1 MNDNKKGRKLS
12 PSFVTGAIALAFLAV
27 GYQTALFVHRAAAL
41 KILSD
46 ETMPD
51 TVYVAVDE
59 AFAASGQAVVSEAP
73 VSGKSDVRRLPGE
86 SVSSGKSDVR
96 RLPEKSVSAGNAR
109 QQVPGKK
116 TVIARKQ
123 GVRPEAAA
131 AVAAAIVP
139 RTYENFRF
147 NPNVV
152 SVNDLR
158 RLGFSLK
165 QAESIDNYRKKGGR
179 FRRKEDFAKSYVV
192 ADSVY
197 RRLEKYIDIPL
208 LDINRADSAAFDA
221 LPGIGGY
228 FAAKMVEY
236 RSRLGGYSCKEQL
249 MEIYHLDS
257 EKYSRFSD
265 LITVGE
271 SRPFRLWTMPADSLK
286 LHPYIRNW
294 KTANAIVLYRDNN
307 PRELWTVEGLRN
319 AGILDDA
326 AAARLSRCCIEQV
339 LKNVAGN

>member
-46 ETMPD
+46 ETVPD
-51 TVYVAVDE
+51 TVYVSVDE
-59 AFAASGQAVVSEAP
+59 AFAASSQAVVSG
-73 VSGKSDVRRLPGE
+73 VSV
-86 SVSSGKSDVR
+86 
-96 RLPEKSVSAGNAR
+96 PEKSVSAGNAR
-109 QQVPGKK
+109 QQFPDKK

-208 LDINRADSAAFDA
+208 LDINRADSAEFDA

-249 MEIYHLDS
+249 MEIYHLDN

-319 AGILDDA
+319 AGILDNA
-326 AAARLSRCCIEQV
+326 AAARLSRCRIEQV
-339 LKNVAGN
+339 FKNVAGN

>member
-46 ETMPD
+46 ETVPD

-59 AFAASGQAVVSEAP
+59 DVAASGQAVVSEIQ
-73 VSGKSDVRRLPGE
+73 VSGKSDAPRL
-86 SVSSGKSDVR
+86 S
-96 RLPEKSVSAGNAR
+96 EKSGASKNAR
-109 QQVPGKK
+109 QRIPGKK

-123 GVRPEAAA
+123 GARPEAAA
-131 AVAAAIVP
+131 AVAAVAAAIAP

-208 LDINRADSAAFDA
+208 LDINRADSAEFDA

-249 MEIYHLDS
+249 MEIYHLDN

-271 SRPFRLWTMPADSLK
+271 PAPFRLWTMPADSLK

-294 KTANAIVLYRDNN
+294 KIANAIVLYRDNN

-326 AAARLSRCCIEQV
+326 AAARLSRCRIEQV
-339 LKNVAGN
+339 FKNVAGN

>member
-46 ETMPD
+46 ETVPD

-59 AFAASGQAVVSEAP
+59 AFAASGQTVVSDVT
-73 VSGKSDVRRLPGE
+73 VS
-86 SVSSGKSDVR
+86 
-96 RLPEKSVSAGNAR
+96 EKSVSSGNAR

-165 QAESIDNYRKKGGR
+165 QAESIDNYRKKGGK

-208 LDINRADSAAFDA
+208 LDINRADSAEFDA

-249 MEIYHLDS
+249 MEIYHLDN

-271 SRPFRLWTMPADSLK
+271 PAPFRLWTMPADSLK

-294 KTANAIVLYRDNN
+294 KIANAIVLYRDNN

-319 AGILDDA
+319 AGILDNA
-326 AAARLSRCCIEQV
+326 AAARLSRCRIE
-339 LKNVAGN
+339 

>member
-27 GYQTALFVHRAAAL
+27 GYQTALFVHRAAVL

-46 ETMPD
+46 ETVPD
-51 TVYVAVDE
+51 TVYMAVDE
-59 AFAASGQAVVSEAP
+59 AFAASGQAVVSDVP
-73 VSGKSDVRRLPGE
+73 VSGKSDVRRLPEKSDVRRLPGE
-86 SVSSGKSDVR
+86 SVSS
-96 RLPEKSVSAGNAR
+96 GNAR

-131 AVAAAIVP
+131 AVAAAIAP

-208 LDINRADSAAFDA
+208 LDINRADSAEFDA
-221 LPGIGGY
+221 LPGIGRY

-249 MEIYHLDS
+249 MEIYHLDN

-307 PRELWTVEGLRN
+307 PRELWTVEGLRD
-319 AGILDDA
+319 AGILDNA
-326 AAARLSRCCIEQV
+326 AAARLLRCRIE
-339 LKNVAGN
+339 

>member
-1 MNDNKKGRKLS
+1 MSDNKKGRKLS

-46 ETMPD
+46 ETVPD

-59 AFAASGQAVVSEAP
+59 AFAASGQAVVSGVP
-73 VSGKSDVRRLPGE
+73 VSGKSDVRRL
-86 SVSSGKSDVR
+86 SGKSGAS
-96 RLPEKSVSAGNAR
+96 KNAR
-109 QQVPGKK
+109 QQVPDKN

-131 AVAAAIVP
+131 AVAAIAP

-165 QAESIDNYRKKGGR
+165 QAESIDNYRKKGGK

-208 LDINRADSAAFDA
+208 LDINRADSAEFDA

-249 MEIYHLDS
+249 MEIYHLDND
-257 EKYSRFSD
+257 KYSRFSD

-307 PRELWTVEGLRN
+307 PRELWTVEGLRK
-319 AGILDDA
+319 AGILDNA
-326 AAARLSRCCIEQV
+326 TAARLSRCRIE
-339 LKNVAGN
+339 

>member
-46 ETMPD
+46 ETVPD

-59 AFAASGQAVVSEAP
+59 ALSANDLP
-73 VSGKSDVRRLPGE
+73 VSGEVQLPSTSTGISTSQGV
-86 SVSSGKSDVR
+86 SVISSRG
-96 RLPEKSVSAGNAR
+96 
-109 QQVPGKK
+109 K
-116 TVIARKQ
+116 TVIGRKE
-123 GVRPEAAA
+123 VTRPETAA

-147 NPNVV
+147 NPNIV

-208 LDINRADSAAFDA
+208 LDINRADSAEFDA

-249 MEIYHLDS
+249 MEIYHLDN
-257 EKYSRFSD
+257 EKYSRFCD

-294 KTANAIVLYRDNN
+294 KTAKAIVLYRDNN

-319 AGILDDA
+319 AGILDNA
-326 AAARLSRCCIEQV
+326 AAARLSRCRIEQV
-339 LKNVAGN
+339 FKNVAGN

>member
-27 GYQTALFVHRAAAL
+27 GYQTALFVHRAAVL

-46 ETMPD
+46 ETVPD
-51 TVYVAVDE
+51 TVYMAVDE
-59 AFAASGQAVVSEAP
+59 AFAASGQAVVSDVP
-73 VSGKSDVRRLPGE
+73 VSGKSDVRRLPEKSDVRRLPGE
-86 SVSSGKSDVR
+86 SVSS
-96 RLPEKSVSAGNAR
+96 GNAR

-131 AVAAAIVP
+131 AVAAAIAP

-197 RRLEKYIDIPL
+197 RRLENTLTYL
-208 LDINRADSAAFDA
+208 F
-221 LPGIGGY
+221 
-228 FAAKMVEY
+228 
-236 RSRLGGYSCKEQL
+236 
-249 MEIYHLDS
+249 
-257 EKYSRFSD
+257 
-265 LITVGE
+265 
-271 SRPFRLWTMPADSLK
+271 WT
-286 LHPYIRNW
+286 
-294 KTANAIVLYRDNN
+294 
-307 PRELWTVEGLRN
+307 
-319 AGILDDA
+319 
-326 AAARLSRCCIEQV
+326 
-339 LKNVAGN
+339 

>member
-1 MNDNKKGRKLS
+1 MSDDKKGRKLS

-46 ETMPD
+46 ETVPD

-59 AFAASGQAVVSEAP
+59 AFAASGQAVVSDVP
-73 VSGKSDVRRLPGE
+73 VLGKSDVRRLSGE
-86 SVSSGKSDVR
+86 SGASK
-96 RLPEKSVSAGNAR
+96 NAW

-116 TVIARKQ
+116 TVLARKQ

-131 AVAAAIVP
+131 AVAAIAP

-165 QAESIDNYRKKGGR
+165 QAESIDNYRKKGGK

-208 LDINRADSAAFDA
+208 LDINRADSAEFDA

-249 MEIYHLDS
+249 MEIYHLDND
-257 EKYSRFSD
+257 KYSRFCD

-307 PRELWTVEGLRN
+307 PRELWTVQGLRK

-326 AAARLSRCCIEQV
+326 TAARLSRCRIE
-339 LKNVAGN
+339 

>member
-46 ETMPD
+46 ETVPD

-59 AFAASGQAVVSEAP
+59 VFAAAGQAVASEVP
-73 VSGKSDVRRLPGE
+73 V
-86 SVSSGKSDVR
+86 SGKSDVR
-96 RLPEKSVSAGNAR
+96 RLPEKSDVRRLSGESVSSGNAR
-109 QQVPGKK
+109 QQVPVKK
-116 TVIARKQ
+116 TVMARKQ

-165 QAESIDNYRKKGGR
+165 QAESIDNYRKKGGK

-208 LDINRADSAAFDA
+208 LDINRADSAEFDA

-249 MEIYHLDS
+249 MEIYHLDN
-257 EKYSRFSD
+257 EKYSRFCD

-319 AGILDDA
+319 AGILDNA
-326 AAARLSRCCIEQV
+326 AAARLSRCRIE
-339 LKNVAGN
+339 

>member
-1 MNDNKKGRKLS
+1 MNDNRKGRKLS

-46 ETMPD
+46 ETVPD
-51 TVYVAVDE
+51 TVYVAADE
-59 AFAASGQAVVSEAP
+59 TLSAADRPISSE
-73 VSGKSDVRRLPGE
+73 VQL
-86 SVSSGKSDVR
+86 SSTSTEISTRQG
-96 RLPEKSVSAGNAR
+96 VSAGNSR
-109 QQVPGKK
+109 QMIPDGSATRQGVSVISSRGK
-116 TVIARKQ
+116 TVIGRKEAT
-123 GVRPEAAA
+123 RPEAAA

-165 QAESIDNYRKKGGR
+165 QAESIDNYRKKGGK

-208 LDINRADSAAFDA
+208 LDINRADSAEFDA

-249 MEIYHLDS
+249 MEIYHLDN

-294 KTANAIVLYRDNN
+294 KIANAIVLYRDNN

-326 AAARLSRCCIEQV
+326 AAARLSRCRIEQV
-339 LKNVAGN
+339 FKNVAGN

>member
-1 MNDNKKGRKLS
+1 MSDNKKGRKLS

-46 ETMPD
+46 ETVPD

-59 AFAASGQAVVSEAP
+59 AFAASGQAVGSEVP
-73 VSGKSDVRRLPGE
+73 VSGKFDVPRL
-86 SVSSGKSDVR
+86 S
-96 RLPEKSVSAGNAR
+96 EKSGASKNAR

-131 AVAAAIVP
+131 AVAAIAP

-165 QAESIDNYRKKGGR
+165 QAESIDNYRKKGGK

-208 LDINRADSAAFDA
+208 LDINRADSAEFDA

-249 MEIYHLDS
+249 MEIYHLDN

-307 PRELWTVEGLRN
+307 PRELWTVEGLRK

-326 AAARLSRCCIEQV
+326 AAVRLSRCRIE
-339 LKNVAGN
+339 

>member
-46 ETMPD
+46 ETVPD
-51 TVYVAVDE
+51 TVYVSVDE
-59 AFAASGQAVVSEAP
+59 AFAASSQAVVSG
-73 VSGKSDVRRLPGE
+73 VSV
-86 SVSSGKSDVR
+86 
-96 RLPEKSVSAGNAR
+96 PEKSVSAGNVR
-109 QQVPGKK
+109 QQVLGKK

-165 QAESIDNYRKKGGR
+165 QAESIDNYRKKGGK

-208 LDINRADSAAFDA
+208 LDINRADSAEFDA

-249 MEIYHLDS
+249 MEIYHLDN

-326 AAARLSRCCIEQV
+326 AAARLSRCRIEQV

>member
-1 MNDNKKGRKLS
+1 MNDDKKGRKLS

-46 ETMPD
+46 ETVPD

-59 AFAASGQAVVSEAP
+59 AVAAVGQTVGSEVP
-73 VSGKSDVRRLPGE
+73 VSGKSDVQL
-86 SVSSGKSDVR
+86 SGKSGAS
-96 RLPEKSVSAGNAR
+96 KNAR

-123 GVRPEAAA
+123 GARPEEAA
-131 AVAAAIVP
+131 AVAATIAP

-165 QAESIDNYRKKGGR
+165 QAESIDNYRKKGGK

-197 RRLEKYIDIPL
+197 HRLEKYIDIPL
-208 LDINRADSAAFDA
+208 LDINRADSAEFDA

-249 MEIYHLDS
+249 MEIYHLDN

-319 AGILDDA
+319 AGILDNA
-326 AAARLSRCCIEQV
+326 AAARLSRCRIE
-339 LKNVAGN
+339 

>member
-1 MNDNKKGRKLS
+1 MSDNKKGRKLS

-46 ETMPD
+46 ETVPD

-59 AFAASGQAVVSEAP
+59 AFAASGQAVVSEVP
-73 VSGKSDVRRLPGE
+73 VSGKTDVPRLL
-86 SVSSGKSDVR
+86 GKSGAS
-96 RLPEKSVSAGNAR
+96 KNAR
-109 QQVPGKK
+109 QRVPDKN

-131 AVAAAIVP
+131 AVAAIAP

-165 QAESIDNYRKKGGR
+165 QAESIDNYRKKGGK

-208 LDINRADSAAFDA
+208 LDINRADSAEFDA

-249 MEIYHLDS
+249 MEIYHLDND
-257 EKYSRFSD
+257 KYSRFSD

-294 KTANAIVLYRDNN
+294 KTANAIVLYRNNN

-326 AAARLSRCCIEQV
+326 AAARLSRCRIE
-339 LKNVAGN
+339 

>member
-46 ETMPD
+46 ETVPD

-59 AFAASGQAVVSEAP
+59 VFAAAGQAVASEVS
-73 VSGKSDVRRLPGE
+73 V
-86 SVSSGKSDVR
+86 SGKSDVR
-96 RLPEKSVSAGNAR
+96 RLPEKSDVRRLSGESVSAGNAR
-109 QQVPGKK
+109 QQFLGKK
-116 TVIARKQ
+116 TVMARKQ

-165 QAESIDNYRKKGGR
+165 QAESIDNYRKKGGK

-208 LDINRADSAAFDA
+208 LDINRADSAEFDA

-249 MEIYHLDS
+249 MEIYHLDN

-271 SRPFRLWTMPADSLK
+271 SAPFRLWTMPADSLK

-326 AAARLSRCCIEQV
+326 AASRLSRCRIEHV
-339 LKNVAGN
+339 FKNVAGN

>member
-46 ETMPD
+46 ETVPD
-51 TVYVAVDE
+51 TVYVAADE
-59 AFAASGQAVVSEAP
+59 SFAASGQAVVSDVP
-73 VSGKSDVRRLPGE
+73 V
-86 SVSSGKSDVR
+86 SGKSDVR

-109 QQVPGKK
+109 QRVPGKK
-116 TVIARKQ
+116 PVIARKQ

-208 LDINRADSAAFDA
+208 LDINRADSAEFDA

-249 MEIYHLDS
+249 MEIYHLDN
-257 EKYSRFSD
+257 EKYNRFSD
-265 LITVGE
+265 LITVGK
-271 SRPFRLWTMPADSLK
+271 SRSFRLWTMQADSLK

-319 AGILDDA
+319 AGILDNA
-326 AAARLSRCCIEQV
+326 AAARLSRCRIEQV
-339 LKNVAGN
+339 FKNVAGN

>member
-46 ETMPD
+46 ETVPD

-59 AFAASGQAVVSEAP
+59 AFAAACQAVVSDVP
-73 VSGKSDVRRLPGE
+73 VSG
-86 SVSSGKSDVR
+86 
-96 RLPEKSVSAGNAR
+96 KSVSAGNAR

-165 QAESIDNYRKKGGR
+165 QAESIDNYRKKGGK

-208 LDINRADSAAFDA
+208 LDINRADSAEFDA

-249 MEIYHLDS
+249 MEIYHLDN

-271 SRPFRLWTMPADSLK
+271 SRPFRLWTMPADSLR

-319 AGILDDA
+319 AGILDSA
-326 AAARLSRCCIEQV
+326 ATARLSRCRIEQV

>member
-46 ETMPD
+46 ETVPD
-51 TVYVAVDE
+51 TVYVSVDE
-59 AFAASGQAVVSEAP
+59 AFAASSQAVVSG
-73 VSGKSDVRRLPGE
+73 VSV
-86 SVSSGKSDVR
+86 
-96 RLPEKSVSAGNAR
+96 PEKSVSAENVR
-109 QQVPGKK
+109 QQVLGKK

-165 QAESIDNYRKKGGR
+165 QAESIDNYRKKGGK

-208 LDINRADSAAFDA
+208 LDINRADSAEFDA

-249 MEIYHLDS
+249 MEIYHLDN

-326 AAARLSRCCIEQV
+326 AAARLSRCRIEQV

>member
-46 ETMPD
+46 ETVPD
-51 TVYVAVDE
+51 TVYVSADE
-59 AFAASGQAVVSEAP
+59 ASDQAVVSGVP

-86 SVSSGKSDVR
+86 
-96 RLPEKSVSAGNAR
+96 SVSAGNAR

-131 AVAAAIVP
+131 AVAAAAVAAAIAP

-165 QAESIDNYRKKGGR
+165 QAESIDNYRKKGGK

-208 LDINRADSAAFDA
+208 LDINRADSAEFDA

-249 MEIYHLDS
+249 MEIYHLDND
-257 EKYSRFSD
+257 KYSRFSD

-271 SRPFRLWTMPADSLK
+271 SRPFRLWTLPADSLK

-326 AAARLSRCCIEQV
+326 AAARLSRCRIEQV
-339 LKNVAGN
+339 FKNVAGN

>member
-1 MNDNKKGRKLS
+1 MSDNKKGRKLS

-46 ETMPD
+46 ETVPD
-51 TVYVAVDE
+51 TVYVAVGE
-59 AFAASGQAVVSEAP
+59 VFAAAGQAVASEVP
-73 VSGKSDVRRLPGE
+73 VSGKSDVRSLPGE

-96 RLPEKSVSAGNAR
+96 RLSGESVSAGNAL
-109 QQVPGKK
+109 QQVQGKK

-131 AVAAAIVP
+131 AVAAAIAP

-208 LDINRADSAAFDA
+208 LDINRADSAEFDA

-249 MEIYHLDS
+249 MEIYHLDN
-257 EKYSRFSD
+257 EKYSRFCD

-294 KTANAIVLYRDNN
+294 KTANAIVLYRNNN

-326 AAARLSRCCIEQV
+326 AAVRLSRCRIEQV
-339 LKNVAGN
+339 FKNVAEN

>member
-1 MNDNKKGRKLS
+1 MNDDKKGRKLS

-46 ETMPD
+46 ETVPD

-59 AFAASGQAVVSEAP
+59 AFAASGLAVGSEVP
-73 VSGKSDVRRLPGE
+73 VSGKSDVRRL
-86 SVSSGKSDVR
+86 SGKSGAS
-96 RLPEKSVSAGNAR
+96 KNAR
-109 QQVPGKK
+109 QQVPDKK

-131 AVAAAIVP
+131 VAAAISP

-165 QAESIDNYRKKGGR
+165 QAESIDNYRKKGGK

-197 RRLEKYIDIPL
+197 HRLEKYIDIPL
-208 LDINRADSAAFDA
+208 LDINRADSAEFDA

-249 MEIYHLDS
+249 MEIYHLDND
-257 EKYSRFSD
+257 KYSRFCD

-294 KTANAIVLYRDNN
+294 KIANAIVLYRDNN

-319 AGILDDA
+319 AGILDNA
-326 AAARLSRCCIEQV
+326 AAARLSRCRIEQV
-339 LKNVAGN
+339 FKNVAGN

>member
-46 ETMPD
+46 ETVPD

-59 AFAASGQAVVSEAP
+59 AVAAAGQTVGSEVP
-73 VSGKSDVRRLPGE
+73 VSGKSDVQL
-86 SVSSGKSDVR
+86 SGKSGAS
-96 RLPEKSVSAGNAR
+96 KNAR
-109 QQVPGKK
+109 QQVPDKK
-116 TVIARKQ
+116 TVLARKQ

-131 AVAAAIVP
+131 AVAAAIAP

-165 QAESIDNYRKKGGR
+165 QAESIDNYRKKGGK

-208 LDINRADSAAFDA
+208 LDINRADSAEFDA

-249 MEIYHLDS
+249 MEIYHLDND
-257 EKYSRFSD
+257 KYSRFSD

-286 LHPYIRNW
+286 QHPYIRNW
-294 KTANAIVLYRDNN
+294 KTANAIVLYRNNN

-326 AAARLSRCCIEQV
+326 AAARLSRCRIEQV

>member
-1 MNDNKKGRKLS
+1 MNDDKKGRKLS

-46 ETMPD
+46 ETVPD

-59 AFAASGQAVVSEAP
+59 VFAASGQAVVSDVP
-73 VSGKSDVRRLPGE
+73 VSGKTDVPRL
-86 SVSSGKSDVR
+86 S
-96 RLPEKSVSAGNAR
+96 EKSGASKNAR
-109 QQVPGKK
+109 QQVPDKK

-123 GVRPEAAA
+123 GVRPKAAA
-131 AVAAAIVP
+131 AVAAIAP

-165 QAESIDNYRKKGGR
+165 QAESIDNYRKKGGK

-208 LDINRADSAAFDA
+208 LDINRADSAEFDA

-249 MEIYHLDS
+249 MEIYHLDN

-326 AAARLSRCCIEQV
+326 AAARLSRCRIE
-339 LKNVAGN
+339 

>member
-46 ETMPD
+46 ETVPD

-59 AFAASGQAVVSEAP
+59 AFAASVQAVGSE
-73 VSGKSDVRRLPGE
+73 VTISGKSDVRL
-86 SVSSGKSDVR
+86 SGKSGAS
-96 RLPEKSVSAGNAR
+96 KNAR
-109 QQVPGKK
+109 QQVLDKN
-116 TVIARKQ
+116 TVITRKQ

-131 AVAAAIVP
+131 AVAAAIAP

-165 QAESIDNYRKKGGR
+165 QAESIDNYRKKGGK

-208 LDINRADSAAFDA
+208 LDINRADSAEFDA

-249 MEIYHLDS
+249 MEIYHLDN

-265 LITVGE
+265 LITVGK

-307 PRELWTVEGLRN
+307 PRELWTVEGLRK

-326 AAARLSRCCIEQV
+326 AAARLSRCRIE
-339 LKNVAGN
+339 

>member
-46 ETMPD
+46 ETVPD
-51 TVYVAVDE
+51 TVYVSVDE
-59 AFAASGQAVVSEAP
+59 AFAASSQAVVSG
-73 VSGKSDVRRLPGE
+73 VSV
-86 SVSSGKSDVR
+86 
-96 RLPEKSVSAGNAR
+96 PEKSVSAGNAR

-165 QAESIDNYRKKGGR
+165 QAESIDNYRKKGGK

-208 LDINRADSAAFDA
+208 LDINRADSAEFDA

-249 MEIYHLDS
+249 MEIYHLDN

-271 SRPFRLWTMPADSLK
+271 SRPFRLWTMPTDSLK

-319 AGILDDA
+319 AGILDNA
-326 AAARLSRCCIEQV
+326 AAARLSRCRIEQV
-339 LKNVAGN
+339 FKNVAGN

>member
-46 ETMPD
+46 ETVPD

-59 AFAASGQAVVSEAP
+59 AFAASGLAVVSDVP
-73 VSGKSDVRRLPGE
+73 V
-86 SVSSGKSDVR
+86 SGKSDVR
-96 RLPEKSVSAGNAR
+96 RLPEKSDVRRLSGESVSSGNAR
-109 QQVPGKK
+109 QQVPGKQ

-131 AVAAAIVP
+131 AVAAAIAP

-165 QAESIDNYRKKGGR
+165 QAESIDNYRKKGGK

-208 LDINRADSAAFDA
+208 LDINRADSAEFDA

-249 MEIYHLDS
+249 MEIYHLDN
-257 EKYSRFSD
+257 EKYSRFCD

-294 KTANAIVLYRDNN
+294 KTANAIVLYRNNN

-326 AAARLSRCCIEQV
+326 AAVRLSRCRIEQV

>member
-46 ETMPD
+46 ETVPD
-51 TVYVAVDE
+51 TVYVSVDE
-59 AFAASGQAVVSEAP
+59 VFAAAGQAVASEVP
-73 VSGKSDVRRLPGE
+73 V
-86 SVSSGKSDVR
+86 SGKSDVR
-96 RLPEKSVSAGNAR
+96 RLPEKSDVRRLSGESVSAGNAR
-109 QQVPGKK
+109 QQFLGKK

-208 LDINRADSAAFDA
+208 LDINRADSAEFDA

-249 MEIYHLDS
+249 MEIYHLDN
-257 EKYSRFSD
+257 EKYSRFCD

-294 KTANAIVLYRDNN
+294 KTAKAIVLYRDNN

-319 AGILDDA
+319 AGILDNA
-326 AAARLSRCCIEQV
+326 AAARLSRCRIEQV
-339 LKNVAGN
+339 FKNVAGN

>member
-27 GYQTALFVHRAAAL
+27 GYQTALFMHRAAAL

-46 ETMPD
+46 ETVPD

-59 AFAASGQAVVSEAP
+59 ALSANGWP
-73 VSGKSDVRRLPGE
+73 VSGVP
-86 SVSSGKSDVR
+86 VSGNSDVR

-109 QQVPGKK
+109 QQVSGKK
-116 TVIARKQ
+116 TVMARKQ

-208 LDINRADSAAFDA
+208 LDINRADSAEFDA

-249 MEIYHLDS
+249 MEIYHLDN
-257 EKYSRFSD
+257 EKYSRFCD

-294 KTANAIVLYRDNN
+294 KIANAIVLYRDNN

-319 AGILDDA
+319 AGILDNA
-326 AAARLSRCCIEQV
+326 AAVRLSRCRIEQV